1 MKDIVTSDCGSWV
14 ASLLLSEDFI
24 GGLKIRKS
32 DSSGRQK
39 NNNNF
44 GADKSEPQRL
54 FIKGPIPDDWIEKA
68 CQLGKGCG
76 DLSWPLW
83 HLHGMYNKHDSKENR
98 SFPLSNKLL
107 EKYGISKLRKSNALK
122 ALEGAGLISIVQE
135 PGSLPIVTMIF
146 ERIKIRSN

>member
-1 MKDIVTSDCGSWV
+1 MKDIVTSDCESWV
-14 ASLLLSEDFI
+14 AGLLMPEDFI
-24 GGLKIRKS
+24 DGLKIRKS
-32 DSSGRQK
+32 NSSRHPR
-39 NNNNF
+39 NNQS
-44 GADKSEPQRL
+44 GTGESKPQRF
-54 FIKGPIPDDWIEKA
+54 FIKGPIPDDWISKA

-122 ALEGAGLISIVQE
+122 ALKGAGLISIVQE
-135 PGSLPIVTMIF
+135 RGSLPIVTMIF
-146 ERIKIRSN
+146 ERIEKRSK